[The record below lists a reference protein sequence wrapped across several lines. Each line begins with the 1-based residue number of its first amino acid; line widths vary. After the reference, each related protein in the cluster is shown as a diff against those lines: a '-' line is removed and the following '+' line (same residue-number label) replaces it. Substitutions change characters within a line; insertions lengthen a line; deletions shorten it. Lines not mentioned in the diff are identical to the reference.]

1 MSPKLHAVLEYLA
14 GALLGAWILFGLW
27 VCL

>member
-1 MSPKLHAVLEYLA
+1 MNQKLHAALEYLA

-27 VCL
+27 ISL